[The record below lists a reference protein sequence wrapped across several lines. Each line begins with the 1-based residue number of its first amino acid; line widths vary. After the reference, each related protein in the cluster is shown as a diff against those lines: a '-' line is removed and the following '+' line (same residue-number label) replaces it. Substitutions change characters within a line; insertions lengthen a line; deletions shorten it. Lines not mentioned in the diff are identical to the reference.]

1 MTYAYSERPTDQLC
15 DRRIGL
21 RMPAPLYAAMERR
34 AREQGLPLSSVVRV
48 ALQHEVEAR

>member
-1 MTYAYSERPTDQLC
+1 MDMPNHERRAGQQC

-34 AREQGLPLSSVVRV
+34 ARERGLPLSTIVRS